1 MRRLIDGSTVLIHGI
16 VAVAL
21 AAAACDARATV
32 RLWPGA
38 SPCDTTLQ
46 ACIDGS
52 ANDDTIQVQ
61 SNGPIQEDLQVGKPL
76 SLVAAA
82 GYRPVFDT
90 GFGIS
95 AYYSP
100 GAGIAWSMTF
110 DGLSFL
116 QGGIGVRSY
125 SGDANI
131 TFSRLDVNA
140 VIDSYVGGAVGIDN
154 FGSGHLT
161 YTIQSNRI
169 RLNEAVGLDAI
180 IVTSN
185 NGSTFDGSIH
195 DNRIESTSPPD
206 ISDSGIVIIGTQALA
221 PDVRV
226 YANQVTGNVAYGISV
241 WVKGPSKLTLVDNM
255 LRSTTTNSFGIPLT
269 LTAGAGITL
278 DAEVFNNTIAGFGQ
292 GFLGNGAGIS
302 GRLSGNLFAYS
313 ATLAIHQQSSTLT
326 EDHSLFFANG
336 GPAPVL
342 GTGSMIADPKFARG
356 IDDMR
361 LIAGSP
367 AIDAADSAAL
377 TTLLAN
383 ESIGQIDAD
392 GSRRFKGATSLA
404 DIGAFEF
411 GDGRLIEL
419 ATDANE
425 GLIDNPLLNGNS
437 AALPQLVQD
446 LNPDT
451 YVAPAYDPGMTALL
465 YSGSNFEVTDE
476 DGTAPT
482 ANSAYNVFAP
492 ASGTGTFLHTSGVAN
507 IQGFTTRVDNP
518 YLNGQ
523 GGRIVLATHRATAGT
538 LFNHPLGIAFGYGY
552 WFIAQLD
559 GQEGVDFA
567 SGLGFDV
574 YAQDPSL
581 NAFVWTAPA
590 AGTSTAIDHLL
601 LNDEPCGRV
610 YVTNGILNLHPI
622 GVKYAQNRWT
632 IINLDLGSMPQ
643 GAEFQVVV
651 DEAATQFCRYDH
663 LYHNGFDGS

>member
-1 MRRLIDGSTVLIHGI
+1 MRRLIHCRTVLIHG
-16 VAVAL
+16 VATFAL
-21 AAAACDARATV
+21 AAAASDGRATV

-52 ANDDTIQVQ
+52 ANDDTVQIQ
-61 SNGPIQEDLQVGKPL
+61 SNGPIDEDLNVNKPL

-82 GYRPVFDT
+82 GFRPAFDV
-90 GFGIS
+90 GFGIT
-95 AYYSP
+95 AYYGP

-110 DGLSFL
+110 DGLTFL
-116 QGGIGVRSY
+116 QGGIGVRCY
-125 SGDANI
+125 SGNANI
-131 TFSRLDVNA
+131 TYSRMDVNA
-140 VIDSYVGGAVGIDN
+140 VADSYVGGALGINN

-161 YTIQSNRI
+161 YTIQDNRV
-169 RLNEAVGLDAI
+169 RLNDAAGMDAI
-180 IVTSN
+180 IVSSN
-185 NGSTFDGSIH
+185 NAGTFDGSIH
-195 DNRIESTSPPD
+195 DNRIESTSPPA
-206 ISDSGIVIIGTQALA
+206 ISDEGIVIIGTQALA

-226 YANQVTGNVAYGISV
+226 YANQVSGNLAYGIYV
-241 WVKGPSKLTLVDNM
+241 WVNGPSKVTVVGNM

-269 LTAGAGITL
+269 LTSGAGITL
-278 DAEVFNNTIAGFGQ
+278 DAEIFNNTIAGFGQ

-302 GRLSGNLFAYS
+302 GRLSGNLFAYN

-326 EDHSLFFANG
+326 EDHSLFFSNG

-342 GTGSMIADPKFARG
+342 GPGSMIADPKFARG
-356 IDDMR
+356 IGDMR
-361 LIAGSP
+361 LSAGSP

-392 GSRRFKGATSLA
+392 GSRRLKGATSLA

-411 GDGRLIEL
+411 GDGRLIEF
-419 ATDANE
+419 ATAANS
-425 GLIDNPLLNGNS
+425 GVIDNSLLNGNS

-446 LNPDT
+446 FNPDT
-451 YVAPAYDPGMTALL
+451 YAAAAYDPGMTALL
-465 YSGSNFEVTDE
+465 YDGSHFDVIDE
-476 DGTAPT
+476 DGTTPT

-492 ASGTGTFLHTSGVAN
+492 ASGTGTFLHTSSPAN
-507 IQGFTTRVDNP
+507 VYGFTTLVDNA

-538 LFNHPLGIAFGYGY
+538 LFNHPLGIVFGFGH
-552 WFIAQLD
+552 WFITQLD
-559 GQEGVDFA
+559 GQSGVDFA
-567 SGLGFDV
+567 SGLGFDI

-610 YVTNGILNLHPI
+610 YVTNGNLNPHPI

-632 IINLDLGSMPQ
+632 IVNLDLGSMPQ

-663 LYHNGFDGS
+663 LFHNGFDGS